1 MHLKLQQ
8 IGNSVGVIIP
18 KEELVNRNLSVGD
31 IIEIEIEDDPFWQ
44 SIEQYSVEQRRSVDE
59 LENISD
65 DDMSEWG
72 DI

>member
-31 IIEIEIEDDPFWQ
+31 FIDIGIEDDPFWQ
-44 SIEQYSVEQRRSVDE
+44 VIEKYSIEERRAIDK
-59 LENISD
+59 LENLEN
-65 DDMSEWG
+65 DDMDEWG
-72 DI
+72 EL